1 MMAVSANDSIFLSSF
16 LQKLAIFDIYHFFT
30 PFVRLHGWRFLYFFS
45 LCDVRNK
52 AVFLLLEQKN
62 FRKHEVLVYKACVRY
77 FLSNFYFF
85 IKWHALKNYEK
96 YFLFHLKSSFH
107 SPDIQIFVYFPLPFL
122 TVQIQKGKWKW
133 NNLWCHK
140 LACINFQM

>member
-96 YFLFHLKSSFH
+96 YFLFHLNSSFH
-107 SPDIQIFVYFPLPFL
+107 SQDIQNFVIFSLPFH
-122 TVQIQKGKWKW
+122 TVQGKLKW